1 MSTPEW
7 VNTPGAQHVNTPDK
21 IEGRKALMKLIQTNG
36 SIHPGSPADRRI
48 LVNGL
53 TLVALGLS
61 VLFLNSWDNLFVRT
75 AIGLFWGT
83 FFLILNWSGLVQTL
97 RGLRQ
102 KNDIQRRSSYRSS
115 T

>member
-1 MSTPEW
+1 MKINDAHSSIPPAST
-7 VNTPGAQHVNTPDK
+7 
-21 IEGRKALMKLIQTNG
+21 
-36 SIHPGSPADRRI
+36 ADRRL

-53 TLVALGLS
+53 TLVGLGLS
-61 VLFLNSWDNLFVRT
+61 ILFLNSWDNLFVRT
-75 AIGLFWGT
+75 AVGLFWTT
-83 FFLILNWSGLVQTL
+83 FFLISNWSGLVQGF

>member
-1 MSTPEW
+1 
-7 VNTPGAQHVNTPDK
+7 
-21 IEGRKALMKLIQTNG
+21 MKLTKKIG
-36 SIHPGSPADRRI
+36 SLYPGSPADRRI

-61 VLFLNSWDNLFVRT
+61 VLFLNSWDSLFVRT
-75 AIGLFWGT
+75 AIGLVWGT
-83 FFLILNWSGLVQTL
+83 FSLILNWSDLVQFV

-102 KNDIQRRSSYRSS
+102 KNDIQRRSSFRSS

>member
-1 MSTPEW
+1 M
-7 VNTPGAQHVNTPDK
+7 K
-21 IEGRKALMKLIQTNG
+21 IESNA
-36 SIHPGSPADRRI
+36 SIHAGSSADRRI

-61 VLFLNSWDNLFVRT
+61 VLFLNSWDSLFVRT
-75 AIGLFWGT
+75 AVGLFWAT
-83 FFLILNWSGLVQTL
+83 FFLILNWSDLLQFI

-102 KNDIQRRSSYRSS
+102 KNDIQRRSSFRSS